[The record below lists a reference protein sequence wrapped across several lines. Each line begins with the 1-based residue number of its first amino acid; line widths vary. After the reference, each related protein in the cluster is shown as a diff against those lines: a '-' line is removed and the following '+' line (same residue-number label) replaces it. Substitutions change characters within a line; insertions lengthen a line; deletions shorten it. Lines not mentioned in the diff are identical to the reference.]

1 MHRICWR
8 RESDDSADAGGSW
21 MLGARMLAAQ
31 MDLSRARD
39 TYSGARVTSSLS
51 LARGPDGEVVRPPMS
66 GERSSGGLVG
76 SSGRW
81 TRELSSKWTIFL
93 PGAYFHVGCIH

>member
-1 MHRICWR
+1 MTAR
-8 RESDDSADAGGSW
+8 

-31 MDLSRARD
+31 MDLSRARN

-51 LARGPDGEVVRPPMS
+51 LARGRGPDGEVVRPPMS

-81 TRELSSKWTIFL
+81 TRELSSKWTIFFAWGL
-93 PGAYFHVGCIH
+93 FPCGLHPVELG